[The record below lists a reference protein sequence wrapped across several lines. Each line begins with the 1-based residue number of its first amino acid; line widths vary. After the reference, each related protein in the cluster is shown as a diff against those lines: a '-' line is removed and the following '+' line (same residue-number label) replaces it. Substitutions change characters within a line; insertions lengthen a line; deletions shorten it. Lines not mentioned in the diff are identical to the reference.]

1 MNWKDIRWLAAFG
14 GMLVAEVGQIAA
26 AFAWVAFYSYFVHP
40 GETAEFYQR
49 YAQASGP
56 WVSLVAGTP
65 IFYLTCRWIG
75 SRVASKAPSSAWPTA
90 MALFGFFVVVDGGLL
105 LAAASMSPLPPGTF
119 GFVAASF
126 LLKLVACHLGG
137 RAASRSAGR
146 RVERDRGA
154 GVRQDWET
162 LLPLLVHI
170 QAQLD
175 GDLGLEALSRKA
187 GLSPFHLQ
195 RLFKAAIG
203 ETPKAYTPPAAA
215 RARRLPPVGARLERA
230 RHRARVRF
238 PEPRDVS
245 SRLPPALRPGAERL
259 SGMGARPTHHVE
271 GVRFRGL
278 L

>member
-1 MNWKDIRWLAAFG
+1 MNWKDIRWGAAFG

-49 YAQASGP
+49 YAQVSGP

-75 SRVASKAPSSAWPTA
+75 SRVPSKAWATA

-126 LLKLVACHLGG
+126 LLKFVACHLGG

-146 RVERDRGA
+146 KERKEIVE
-154 GVRQDWET
+154 
-162 LLPLLVHI
+162 
-170 QAQLD
+170 
-175 GDLGLEALSRKA
+175 
-187 GLSPFHLQ
+187 
-195 RLFKAAIG
+195 
-203 ETPKAYTPPAAA
+203 PA
-215 RARRLPPVGARLERA
+215 
-230 RHRARVRF
+230 
-238 PEPRDVS
+238 
-245 SRLPPALRPGAERL
+245 
-259 SGMGARPTHHVE
+259 
-271 GVRFRGL
+271 
-278 L
+278 